1 MIQFTIIDAL
11 NKLLPNVEWNIIDN
25 DLSTLEIF
33 TAEIA
38 SPTKKQIDDAIKAL
52 ENEHKLAQEQK
63 ATEKA
68 ALLAKLGI
76 TDDEAKLLLS

>member
-1 MIQFTIIDAL
+1 MIKFTIIDAL
-11 NKLLPNVEWNIIDN
+11 HKLIPSVEWNIIDN

-33 TAEIA
+33 TPQITM
-38 SPTKKQIDDAIKAL
+38 PTQKQIDEAIKDL

-76 TDDEAKLLLS
+76 SESEAALLLG